1 LFSVIDLL
9 ILLLAVLFAVSGYRQ
24 GFVVSALSFVGFL
37 GGAAL
42 GLQVASPVATRLVAG
57 SGQVVVAVVVVVF
70 CAMVGQFGGVW
81 LGNLVRQ
88 RVVATWEPARVA
100 DSAGGSALSVLAV
113 LLAAW
118 MVAAPLAAAPYPN
131 LARAVRHS
139 EVIHVVDG
147 AVPGPVRDLYQSL
160 RETVRQGNFPEVFG
174 PLAPTR
180 VPDVPP
186 PDPRLLNS
194 PAVRA
199 DRASIVKITSVALSC
214 GRRIEGSGFVFS
226 DERVMT
232 NAHVVAGAGSPTVE
246 ISTGDKLNAA
256 VVLYDPD
263 TDIAVL
269 RVPGLHL
276 TPLRFA
282 TRPAADRQ
290 DAIVAGFPENRD
302 VRDLFVGPARI
313 RDTQNIRGPNI
324 YSTRTVVRQAYA
336 IRGTVR
342 SGNSGGPLL
351 ATDGTVYGVIFAA
364 ALDDPQTGFALTAA
378 EVADDAQRGR
388 VAAQQVGTG
397 RCD

>member
-1 LFSVIDLL
+1 LFSVIDLV

-42 GLQVASPVATRLVAG
+42 GLQIASPVATRLVSG
-57 SGQVVVAVVVVVF
+57 TGQVVVAVVVVVF

-88 RVVATWEPARVA
+88 RVTWKPARVA
-100 DSAGGSALSVLAV
+100 DSAGGSALSALAV

-139 EVIHVVDG
+139 GVIHAVDG

-160 RETVRQGNFPEVFG
+160 RDTVRQGNFPEVFG
-174 PLAPTR
+174 PLVPTK

-194 PAVRA
+194 PAVRT

-214 GRRIEGSGFVFS
+214 SRRIEGSGFAFA

-232 NAHVVAGAGSPTVE
+232 NAHVVAGAGAPEVE
-246 ISTGDKLNAA
+246 ISTGDKLTAT

-269 RVPGLHL
+269 RVPGLHVRS
-276 TPLRFA
+276 LRFA
-282 TRPAADRQ
+282 AQPAADRQ

-313 RDTQNIRGPNI
+313 RDTQKIRGPNI
-324 YSTRTVVRQAYA
+324 YSTRTVTREAYA
-336 IRGTVR
+336 VRGSVR

-364 ALDDPQTGFALTAA
+364 ALDDPDTGFALTAP
-378 EVADDAQRGR
+378 EVAQDALSGR
-388 VAAQQVGTG
+388 AASRQVGTG
-397 RCD
+397 PCD